1 MPTIKDVAKL
11 AGVSA
16 TTVSI
21 ILGGKSEERK
31 IPAATCE
38 RVREAAREIGYR
50 PDPSAKRLRGGG
62 DRKPVIAFFWPM
74 DYRLPVLASFINS
87 ISKELR
93 EQKAECEIVVQT
105 FENDRL
111 RDSAQ
116 VLQDH
121 YYSAIIVGACS
132 ASDLEFLEAQKL
144 TIPVV
149 LINRTSKQYSSV
161 CVDNEKIGR
170 EAAEMI
176 YKKGYR
182 SVALLTASERYLQT
196 RWRTTAFINTCREL
210 GISIDTD
217 NGHIISVPGNLA
229 GGSMGAVQFCYLN
242 NRPKMLFCESAS
254 LALGALSAFQRLNVS
269 IPADLEVL
277 AVSMIGQEETLY
289 SLPSLSIIDLPNE
302 KMATRAIRIILKQL
316 HDALSG
322 AGVPIHEMEEVDII
336 LRDSFR
342 MPMV

>member
-1 MPTIKDVAKL
+1 MPTIKDVAKQ

-21 ILGGKSEERK
+21 ILSGKSEERK
-31 IPAATCE
+31 IPPATCE
-38 RVREAAREIGYR
+38 RVREAARQIGYR
-50 PDPSAKRLRGGG
+50 PDSSAKRLRMGG

-74 DYRLPVLASFINS
+74 DYRLNVLASFINS
-87 ISKELR
+87 MSKELHS
-93 EQKAECEIVVQT
+93 QGMECELVVQA

-111 RDSAQ
+111 KDSAQ

-132 ASDLEFLEAQKL
+132 AADLEFLEAQRL

-149 LINRTSKQYSSV
+149 LINRPSERYSSV

-176 YKKGYR
+176 CKKGYR
-182 SVALLTASERYLQT
+182 SAALLTASERYLQT
-196 RWRTTAFINTCREL
+196 RRRTTAFLDTCQEL
-210 GISIDTD
+210 GITIDKT
-217 NGHIISVPGNLA
+217 HILSVPGNMA

-242 NRPKMLFCESAS
+242 NRPQMLFCESAS
-254 LALGALSAFQRLNVS
+254 LALGALSAFQRMNIS
-269 IPADLEVL
+269 IPSDLEVL
-277 AVSMIGQEETLY
+277 AVSMMGQEETLY
-289 SLPSLSIIDLPNE
+289 SFPSLSIIDLPNE
-302 KMATRAIRIILKQL
+302 KMASTAIRITLKQL
-316 HDALSG
+316 NDAL
-322 AGVPIHEMEEVDII
+322 AGTCVPIHKMEEADII

-342 MPMV
+342 LPLV

>member
-1 MPTIKDVAKL
+1 MPTIKDVAKK

-74 DYRLPVLASFINS
+74 DYRLPVLASFLNS

-93 EQKAECEIVVQT
+93 EQNAQCEIVVQT
-105 FENDRL
+105 FENNRL
-111 RDSAQ
+111 CDSAQ

-144 TIPVV
+144 SIPVV
-149 LINRTSKQYSSV
+149 LINRPSQQYSYV

-196 RWRTTAFINTCREL
+196 RRRTTAFIDTCREL
-210 GISIDTD
+210 GISVDD
-217 NGHIISVPGNLA
+217 KHIISVPGNLS

-254 LALGALSAFQRLNVS
+254 LALGALSTFQRLNIS

-277 AVSMIGQEETLY
+277 AISMIGQEETLY

-302 KMATRAIRIILKQL
+302 KMAAGAIRIILHQL
-316 HDALSG
+316 REVLSG
-322 AGVPIHEMEEVDII
+322 SSTPIHEMAEAEII

-342 MPMV
+342 MPSV

>member
-1 MPTIKDVAKL
+1 MPTIKDVAKQ

-21 ILGGKSEERK
+21 ILGGKSEQRK

-38 RVREAAREIGYR
+38 RVREAARQIGYR
-50 PDPSAKRLRGGG
+50 PDPSAKRLRKGG

-74 DYRLPVLASFINS
+74 DYRLPILASFINS

-93 EQKAECEIVVQT
+93 NQGVECELVVQT
-105 FENDRL
+105 FENDKL
-111 RDSAQ
+111 KDAAQ

-121 YYSAIIVGACS
+121 YYSAMIIGACS
-132 ASDLEFLEAQKL
+132 ADDLAFLESQNLK
-144 TIPVV
+144 IPVV
-149 LINRTSKQYSSV
+149 LINRTSQRYSSV

-176 YKKGYR
+176 FRKGYR

-196 RWRTTAFINTCREL
+196 RRRTTAFIDTCRAL
-210 GISIDTD
+210 GITIEES
-217 NGHIISVPGNLA
+217 HILSVPGNMA

-242 NRPKMLFCESAS
+242 NRPKMLFCESDS
-254 LALGALSAFQRLNVS
+254 LALGALSAFQRLNIS
-269 IPADLEVL
+269 IPTDLEVL
-277 AVSMIGQEETLY
+277 AISMLGQEETLY

-302 KMATRAIRIILKQL
+302 KMASAAIRIVLKQL
-316 HDALSG
+316 NDSLTGNST
-322 AGVPIHEMEEVDII
+322 PIHEMEEADII

-342 MPMV
+342 LPLI